1 LLGNTKK
8 KLPKHIG
15 SESIMKTNAG
25 LSHPELINN
34 YERECAFTLTELL
47 VVMAT
52 LAILA
57 AVMLP
62 ALAKS
67 GDNGMRTVCLNN
79 LRQLGT
85 ALNMYASE
93 NQDIMPWVNWGQDPS
108 PPCPPGWLY
117 AGNPN
122 TPVNLN
128 TGNLASDTAN
138 WSTNRVANLKTG
150 VYWQYIQNPDAF
162 MCPVDAAMDVGT
174 ALWEQRNNKLSS
186 YVMNGASAYFPA
198 NNMNNLVGY
207 KTCKTSQVWSP
218 SCIIQWEPAENSG
231 AGNGYNDGA
240 NYPTSSE
247 GPSIA
252 LHGTGG
258 NVLTVGGSARV
269 MSFAGLLAEM
279 NHPLKGVATQ
289 GKGLF
294 WWNPI
299 TRDGHGQLY

>member
-1 LLGNTKK
+1 
-8 KLPKHIG
+8 
-15 SESIMKTNAG
+15 MKTNAN
-25 LSHPELINN
+25 LSHPPFKDTCGR
-34 YERECAFTLTELL
+34 ERAFTFTDLL

-57 AVMLP
+57 ALILP
-62 ALAKS
+62 ALARS

-79 LRQLGT
+79 LRQMGM
-85 ALNMYASE
+85 ALNMYVGE
-93 NQDIMPWVNWGQDPS
+93 NQDTMPWVNWGSDNPA
-108 PPCPPGWLY
+108 PAGWLY
-117 AGNPN
+117 HPTANMPN
-122 TPVNLN
+122 NLQQ
-128 TGNLASDTAN
+128 GLISDTAN
-138 WSTNRVANLKTG
+138 WPTGRVDNLKTG
-150 VYWQYIQNPDAF
+150 VYWQYLQNPDVF
-162 MCPVDAAMDVGT
+162 MCPVDAAANVGT
-174 ALWEQRNNKLSS
+174 ATWDVRNNKLST
-186 YVMNGASAYFPA
+186 YVMNGASAFFPA
-198 NNMNNLVGY
+198 LSPANMYGY
-207 KTCKTSQVWSP
+207 RTCKMSQIWSP
-218 SCIIQWEPAENSG
+218 SCIIQWEPAGNSG

-269 MSFAGLLAEM
+269 MSLTEITAEM
-279 NHPLKGVATQ
+279 NHPLKGVAIQ